1 MHITG
6 AKISHYVSVT
16 VTESYEYTLAK
27 HYKCVMTEVTQ
38 SHSGWFYCREIF
50 SQLHVMAAKV
60 IETAI
65 IILLNIFSCFKHA
78 LYVHAGIDN
87 MV

>member
-6 AKISHYVSVT
+6 VKTSHYVSVT

-38 SHSGWFYCREIF
+38 SQAGFIVREIF

-65 IILLNIFSCFKHA
+65 MTLLNIFSIP
-78 LYVHAGIDN
+78 YVHATIDN